1 MRIENSK
8 PSTRKKDRPII
19 NGTVIDHISA
29 GQALNVLKI
38 LGISG
43 TTNAEVTV
51 VMNVSSKRLSKKD
64 IVKVE
69 DRELQDEEVNTIA
82 LIAPKATL
90 NIIRNCVVIEKRQVV
105 LPKEIRGVV
114 RCQNLNCISNKEG
127 EPIEPWMIVSAEDPF
142 VFRCYYCEQPITQEI
157 VNLLI

>member
-51 VMNVSSKRLSKKD
+51 VMNVSSKRLSRKD

-69 DRELQDEEVNTIA
+69 DRELQEEEVNTIA
-82 LIAPKATL
+82 LIAPQATL
-90 NIIRNCVVIEKRQVV
+90 NIIRNCVVIEKRQIV
-105 LPKEIRGVV
+105 LPKEIGGVV
-114 RCQNLNCISNKEG
+114 RCQNLNCISNAG
-127 EPIEPWMIVSAEDPF
+127 EPIEPRMIVSAEDPL
-142 VFRCYYCEQPITQEI
+142 VLRCYYCEQPITQEI
-157 VNLLI
+157 VNFLI